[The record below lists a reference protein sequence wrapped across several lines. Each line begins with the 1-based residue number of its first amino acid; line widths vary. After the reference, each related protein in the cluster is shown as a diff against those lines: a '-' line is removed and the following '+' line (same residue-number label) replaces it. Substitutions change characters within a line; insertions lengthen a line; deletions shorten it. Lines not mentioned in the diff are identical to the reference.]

1 MSDLSQ
7 PQPHAGMRL
16 ATWNILHGESIPPR
30 PGQKVNLGG
39 LADYIAAQIAPDVIG
54 LQEADYLQPRSS
66 DLKQVEELAGLL
78 GGWHWGFAA
87 TVHGTPGEKWRKHHH
102 HETKHFFSH
111 GGGANSDDVGASGD
125 TSVVGFGRDSDG
137 TESPQYGIGLISKI
151 EVTKW
156 HVLELGRSRIGMP
169 LLIPVENPKTG
180 KPGARFIYV
189 KDEPR
194 VALAAELANGV
205 TVVVTHLSFV
215 PLVNLWQ
222 LWRAKRW
229 LSRLS
234 GTHILLGDF
243 NIPVP
248 ALVRSKKWK
257 SLHAAKSYPSWGAK
271 VKFDYII
278 GEGVT
283 AKEITELPHSGYSD
297 HLPLVVELI
306 P

>member
-1 MSDLSQ
+1 
-7 PQPHAGMRL
+7 MRL

-30 PGQKVNLGG
+30 PGQKVSLGG
-39 LADYIAAQIAPDVIG
+39 LADYIAAHIAPDVVG

-66 DLKQVEELAGLL
+66 DLKQVEELARLL

-87 TVHGTPGEKWRKHHH
+87 TVHGTPGEKWRKHHK

-111 GGGANSDDVGASGD
+111 GGDANSGDISAVG
-125 TSVVGFGRDSDG
+125 VKRDPDG

-180 KPGARFIYV
+180 KPRARFIYV

-205 TVVVTHLSFV
+205 TVAVTHLSFV
-215 PLVNLWQ
+215 PLVNFWQ

-229 LSRLS
+229 LARLP

-248 ALVRSKKWK
+248 AIVGSKKWR
-257 SLHAAKSYPSWGAK
+257 SLHTAKSYPSWGAK

-278 GEGVT
+278 ADGVK
-283 AKEITELPHSGYSD
+283 AKEITALPNSGYSD

-306 P
+306 A

>member
-7 PQPHAGMRL
+7 PQPQAGMRL
-16 ATWNILHGESIPPR
+16 ATWNILHGESIPPH
-30 PGQKVNLGG
+30 PGQKVSLGG
-39 LADYIAAQIAPDVIG
+39 LADYIAAGIAPDVIG
-54 LQEADYLQPRSS
+54 LQEVDYLQPRSS
-66 DLKQVEELAGLL
+66 DLKQVEELARLL

-87 TVHGTPGEKWRKHHH
+87 TVHGTPGEKWRKHHR
-102 HETKHFFSH
+102 HETKYFFSH
-111 GGGANSDDVGASGD
+111 DGSA
-125 TSVVGFGRDSDG
+125 TRDSSG

-169 LLIPVENPKTG
+169 LLVPAENPKTG
-180 KPGARFIYV
+180 KPRARFIYV

-194 VALAAELANGV
+194 VALAAELTNGV
-205 TVVVTHLSFV
+205 TVAVTHLSFV

-229 LSRLS
+229 LARLS

-257 SLHAAKSYPSWGAK
+257 SLHKAKSYPSWGAK

-278 GEGVT
+278 ADGMN
-283 AKEITELPHSGYSD
+283 AKEITELPSSGYSD

-306 P
+306 R

>member
-30 PGQKVNLGG
+30 PGQKVSLGG
-39 LADYIAAQIAPDVIG
+39 LADYVAAHIAPDVIG

-66 DLKQVEELAGLL
+66 ELKQVEELARLL

-111 GGGANSDDVGASGD
+111 GGDVTRGP
-125 TSVVGFGRDSDG
+125 DG

-169 LLIPVENPKTG
+169 LLVPAENPKTG
-180 KPGARFIYV
+180 KPRARFIYV

-194 VALAAELANGV
+194 VALAAELTNGV
-205 TVVVTHLSFV
+205 TVAVTHLSFV

-229 LSRLS
+229 LARLP

-248 ALVRSKKWK
+248 ALVCTKKWR
-257 SLHAAKSYPSWGAK
+257 SLHTAKSYPSWGAK

-278 GEGVT
+278 ADGVN
-283 AKEITELPHSGYSD
+283 AKEITAPPNSGYSD
-297 HLPLVVELI
+297 HLPLAVELI
-306 P
+306 L

>member
-1 MSDLSQ
+1 
-7 PQPHAGMRL
+7 MRL

-30 PGQKVNLGG
+30 PGQKVSLGG
-39 LADYIAAQIAPDVIG
+39 LADYIAAHIAPDVVG

-66 DLKQVEELAGLL
+66 DLKQVEELARLL

-87 TVHGTPGEKWRKHHH
+87 TVHGTPGEKWRKHHK

-111 GGGANSDDVGASGD
+111 GGDANSGDISDSGVTSAVG
-125 TSVVGFGRDSDG
+125 VKRDPDG

-180 KPGARFIYV
+180 KPRARFIYV

-205 TVVVTHLSFV
+205 TVAVTHLSFV
-215 PLVNLWQ
+215 PLVNFWQ

-229 LSRLS
+229 LARLP

-248 ALVRSKKWK
+248 AIVGSKKWR
-257 SLHAAKSYPSWGAK
+257 SLHTAKSYPSWGAK

-278 GEGVT
+278 ADGVK
-283 AKEITELPHSGYSD
+283 AKEITALPNSGYSD

-306 P
+306 A